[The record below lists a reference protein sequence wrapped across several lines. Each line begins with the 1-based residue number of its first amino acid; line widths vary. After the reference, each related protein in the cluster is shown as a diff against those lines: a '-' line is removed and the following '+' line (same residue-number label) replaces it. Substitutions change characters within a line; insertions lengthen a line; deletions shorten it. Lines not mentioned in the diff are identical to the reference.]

1 MNSTQGYPNTTQVSH
16 CLEFTTSETEVDALG
31 HLNNGVYIANLE
43 RARIAFY
50 QHINL
55 ELESPPPKGLGTV
68 VVNMNINFRL
78 ECFAGDRLQILTQ
91 AHSRGGRSY
100 ILSQTITR
108 NNNEVVCDALVTNV
122 VMDLNSRSVVE
133 IPPALERIY
142 QT

>member
-1 MNSTQGYPNTTQVSH
+1 MNPSKGYPNTTHVSH
-16 CLEFTTSETEVDALG
+16 CLKITASETEVDDLG

-78 ECFAGDRLQILTQ
+78 ECFAGDHLQILTR

-108 NNNEVVCDALVTNV
+108 NDNEVVCDALVTNV
-122 VMDLNSRSVVE
+122 IMDLNRRSVVD

>member
-1 MNSTQGYPNTTQVSH
+1 MNPSKGYPNTTQVSH
-16 CLEFTTSETEVDALG
+16 CLKFTASETEVDALG

-68 VVNMNINFRL
+68 VVNMNINFRR
-78 ECFAGDRLQILTQ
+78 ECFAGDHLQILTQ

-108 NNNEVVCDALVTNV
+108 KDNEVVCDALVTNV
-122 VMDLNSRSVVE
+122 IMDLNRRSVVD